1 MDKFFDLSN
10 PVMRFL
16 TRIVDLA
23 ILNILTV
30 VYALPVVTAGASF
43 TAMNYVLLH
52 LCRRDETYVAKM
64 FRKSFKDNLRQG
76 IPLGLIAA
84 GAALITAVDLWGMHA
99 SESKLIT
106 VMMIA
111 ITVIAGFLLA
121 AFVYMFALQ
130 SRYEN
135 TVRGTI
141 VNAFKLAV
149 GNLPRTA
156 LMMVIWIIWALIMVY
171 LHKAAPLAFLLFG
184 YTLPGYLCAMLYDRV
199 FVKLEEDSSANNIL
213 E

>member
-1 MDKFFDLSN
+1 
-10 PVMRFL
+10 
-16 TRIVDLA
+16 
-23 ILNILTV
+23 
-30 VYALPVVTAGASF
+30 
-43 TAMNYVLLH
+43 
-52 LCRRDETYVAKM
+52 M